1 MGERV
6 RNFNW
11 TDHALGPISSWP
23 QARVEMVGLVLRS
36 PVPMTAYL
44 EHPAY
49 VIYNDAYIAVLG
61 QTKHNAG
68 GEADLDEKFHVH
80 LCLLILRVNL

>member
-11 TDHALGPISSWP
+11 SDHALGPIGSWP

-68 GEADLDEKFHVH
+68 GESFSRIAEMV
-80 LCLLILRVNL
+80 